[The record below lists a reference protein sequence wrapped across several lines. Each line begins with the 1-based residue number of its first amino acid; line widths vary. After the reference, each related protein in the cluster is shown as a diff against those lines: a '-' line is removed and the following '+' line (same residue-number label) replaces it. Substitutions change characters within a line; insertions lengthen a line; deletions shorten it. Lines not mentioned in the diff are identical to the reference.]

1 LDFAHPETANAAAP
15 ASSPRLG
22 RLAQTCLCEEQR
34 GMAEASSATPV
45 SATPV
50 IILNAPQLAENIGAV
65 ARVMANFGLSELR
78 LVNPRD
84 GWPQERAWASASG
97 ADWPLDNA
105 QLFTSVEDA
114 IADLQRVY
122 ATTARPRE
130 LQLPILT
137 PRVAAAKLA
146 EAVADGE
153 KVGLLFGAERAGL
166 ETADIALCQAVVTLP
181 IDPRFRSL
189 NLGQAVAINA
199 YEWRMTVEDAAPRIF
214 RETFPPADGA
224 AMLGLFEHLERELD
238 EAGFFHPPEK
248 RPSMVQNLRSALGKA
263 HFSVQEARTFR
274 GVITALSRGRGRVL
288 AKLAA
293 QKAAKERGE

>member
-1 LDFAHPETANAAAP
+1 
-15 ASSPRLG
+15 
-22 RLAQTCLCEEQR
+22 
-34 GMAEASSATPV
+34 
-45 SATPV
+45 
-50 IILNAPQLAENIGAV
+50 
-65 ARVMANFGLSELR
+65 MANFGLSELR

-97 ADWPLDNA
+97 ADWPLNGA
-105 QLFTSVEDA
+105 QLFTRVEDA

-146 EAVADGE
+146 QAVADGE

-199 YEWRMTVEDAAPRIF
+199 YEWRTAHSGRPPPAF
-214 RETFPPADGA
+214 REGAPAADL
-224 AMLGLFEHLERELD
+224 AMLDGLYGHLEGEL
-238 EAGFFHPPEK
+238 ETAGFFHPPEK
-248 RPSMVQNLRSALGKA
+248 KPSMVRNLRAIFARAGLNE
-263 HFSVQEARTFR
+263 QEVRTLR
-274 GVITALSRGRGRVL
+274 GVVTALSRGRGQVL

-293 QKAAKERGE
+293 KKADAAGKKSAEAPGD